1 MKGMIL
7 MDIYKALE
15 AVPYKK
21 REYFKWKFELYVNRT
36 EELSEEALCQK
47 LDVKTLNHMKKWEK
61 SSEYLMLT
69 NLYLESRMANDL
81 EQIYQVTAEKAL
93 TGDEKAIKL
102 LLDLQKQVRAFNK
115 ESKTT
120 KVYEPIENDGA
131 YDELELS

>member
-1 MKGMIL
+1 

-21 REYFKWKFELYVNRT
+21 REYFKWRFDLYVNRT
-36 EELSEEALCQK
+36 EELSEEELCQK

-81 EQIYQVTAEKAL
+81 EQIYQVTAERA
-93 TGDEKAIKL
+93 TEGDEKAIKL

-115 ESKTT
+115 EFKATQ
-120 KVYEPIENDGA
+120 VYVSQESNA
-131 YDELELS
+131 YDELVM